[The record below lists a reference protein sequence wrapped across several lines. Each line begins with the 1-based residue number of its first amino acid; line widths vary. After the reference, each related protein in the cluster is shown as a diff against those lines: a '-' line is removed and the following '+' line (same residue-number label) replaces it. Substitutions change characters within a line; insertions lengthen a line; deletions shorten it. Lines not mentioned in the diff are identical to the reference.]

1 MEEQMNPMQEN
12 RSLAERVL
20 GTSLPALLEK
30 RQRKDPRS
38 FAEGEILKDEVMF
51 PKVQSASKAHR
62 RELMAI
68 QAEMLERK
76 VAERWP
82 AWRIDPSVTNLFR
95 QNGIMLDQKVARI
108 IDPTMREAALKALR
122 ETTTPADIATVAC
135 QLIAIVTRAMANNP
149 VLGLVGSFNLTQVS
163 GQIAYLDVL
172 RAASCGSYTANSRVD
187 LQDAPDCWDRTT
199 CTDTI
204 PKINARIQRETA
216 TATDKALGADICL
229 PAQQDAL
236 SQWGINLEEFMSRQI
251 MIQLIR
257 EWARNVADDVR
268 TMAGNTGTWSS
279 TVPGPY
285 SALNLNEW
293 RKVLFEAVVQLDAA
307 IRQDIYEGAQ
317 WMLLGTTLGSTLRKI
332 KRFQLNAPAAQNQ
345 AGSLGQLPGEFGTF
359 EDWLA
364 YWEDPFFAASTIL
377 IGRKGSSQ
385 VENDFYYWLP
395 YVLLDDVRMLFD
407 PQTMTIHLGALTR
420 AARKMVEPNAFGRID
435 VTGSGAA
442 L

>member
-187 LQDAPDCWDRTT
+187 LQDLHGHDPEDQRSHPARDCDGDGQGARCRHLLAGAARRTE
-199 CTDTI
+199 
-204 PKINARIQRETA
+204 PVGHQSRRVHES
-216 TATDKALGADICL
+216 ADHD
-229 PAQQDAL
+229 PAH
-236 SQWGINLEEFMSRQI
+236 SR
-251 MIQLIR
+251 
-257 EWARNVADDVR
+257 V
-268 TMAGNTGTWSS
+268 
-279 TVPGPY
+279 
-285 SALNLNEW
+285 
-293 RKVLFEAVVQLDAA
+293 
-307 IRQDIYEGAQ
+307 GAQ
-317 WMLLGTTLGSTLRKI
+317 RRRRRAHHGRQHRHVVFDGAWPVLRT
-332 KRFQLNAPAAQNQ
+332 Q
-345 AGSLGQLPGEFGTF
+345 F
-359 EDWLA
+359 E
-364 YWEDPFFAASTIL
+364 
-377 IGRKGSSQ
+377 
-385 VENDFYYWLP
+385 
-395 YVLLDDVRMLFD
+395 
-407 PQTMTIHLGALTR
+407 
-420 AARKMVEPNAFGRID
+420 
-435 VTGSGAA
+435 
-442 L
+442 